1 MADQKKATAVAKF
14 TSLPFAETT
23 ETETAASIWQMAASS
38 LSSTPGIILS
48 INQWGPHP
56 INTKITNVSS
66 TKKLIVILKAA
77 AVHFTIHSIKYSRA
91 LSTVAMHQST
101 AAAVV
106 GTQPP

>member
-38 LSSTPGIILS
+38 LSSIILS